1 MATCKSF
8 RGLGLNGW
16 FRVIGAMCATFACVG
31 IAGCVGAAGGAG
43 NGNDNAANDNGSA
56 GNGNDNGGGDVSSVR
71 LVEVADGLSSP
82 VDLTHAGD
90 GSGRL
95 FVVEQT
101 GTIRVIDGSGVLL
114 DEPFLDLADT
124 IVPINSGFDERGLLG
139 LAFHPD
145 FAANGRFFVRYSA
158 PLDGAGGTS
167 GGSHDEVLAEFTVAG
182 DPTVSNVA
190 DRDSERVLFRVNE
203 PQSNHN
209 GGGVAFGSDGYLY
222 FSLGDGGGANDGL
235 DDNPPSHGPMGNG
248 QNIET
253 ALGAI
258 LRIDVNATP
267 GDGLEYAI
275 PADNPFAAADGL
287 DEVYAYGL
295 RNPYRFS
302 FDDGPGGDGA
312 LYVADVGQNL
322 FEEVNVVTRGGNYG
336 WVIREGFACFDPFSP
351 GNPPATCDEIGPSGE
366 PLIDPVMAYD
376 HSVGVAVIGGF
387 VYRGSNYSQLAGKY
401 VFGDFG
407 LGFPARSGRLFV
419 ADIDGPKA
427 FNRRALEIAA
437 NGVPFTGALLGIG
450 EDESGELYVL
460 ASNGSVLRFAAP

>member
-1 MATCKSF
+1 MDRLLNK
-8 RGLGLNGW
+8 LGPGAAI
-16 FRVIGAMCATFACVG
+16 RVAGAMLAVCGCVA
-31 IAGCVGAAGGAG
+31 IAGCVGASAG
-43 NGNDNAANDNGSA
+43 N
-56 GNGNDNGGGDVSSVR
+56 GNGNDNGGGDDGGADVTSVR

-95 FVVEQT
+95 FVVEQG

-114 DEPFLDLADT
+114 DTPFLDLSDT
-124 IVPINSGFDERGLLG
+124 IVPISSGFDERGLLG

-145 FAANGRFFVRYSA
+145 FATNGRFFVRYSA
-158 PLDGAGGTS
+158 PLDSANGSTS
-167 GGSHDEVLAEFTVAG
+167 GSHDEVLAEFTVSG
-182 DPTVSNVA
+182 DPAGTNIT
-190 DRDSERVLFRVNE
+190 DRDSQRILFRVNE

-209 GGGVAFGSDGYLY
+209 GGGVAFGPDGFLY

-235 DDNPPSHGPMGNG
+235 DDNPPSHGPLGNG

-253 ALGAI
+253 ALGAM
-258 LRIDVNATP
+258 LRIDVDAAP
-267 GDGLEYAI
+267 SDELEYAI
-275 PADNPFAAADGL
+275 PADNPFASADGL
-287 DEVYAYGL
+287 DEIYAYGL

-322 FEEVNVVTRGGNYG
+322 FEGVNVVTRGGNYG
-336 WVIREGFACFDPFSP
+336 WAVREGLECFNPSSP
-351 GNPPATCDEIGPSGE
+351 GNPPDACDETGPSGE

-376 HSVGVAVIGGF
+376 HSVGIAVIGGF
-387 VYRGSNYSQLAGKY
+387 VYRGSDYPQLAGKY

-419 ADIDGPKA
+419 ADIDGPNA
-427 FNRRALEIAA
+427 FNRQELDVAA
-437 NGVPFTGALLGIG
+437 NGDPLSGALLGIG

-460 ASNGSVLRFAAP
+460 ASNGTVLRIAAP